1 MANVLILGGGFGGV
15 VAAETLVTNLSHEHQ
30 VTLVSRDDR
39 FLFYP
44 ALVRL
49 AFGECEIADISFD
62 LRKAMMDRRV
72 RFIKAEV
79 ARISPSDRHV
89 TLTHGEVEGELPY
102 DYLIFALGRR
112 LATEKV
118 TGFYEHAHHLLTPEA
133 ALKFGEAV
141 ASFHEGHAIIGNC
154 AEAKLPIPV
163 FETAFA
169 LSRRLQERGERGG
182 CRITVINP
190 NMASLEEF
198 GGRELATKLYRT
210 LEEHGIEY
218 VADFPV
224 SEVTAQEVR
233 TFDGHILAY
242 DLLMLLPPFAGVGP
256 VIDTGIT
263 DSKNFIRVD
272 DSMRVIDAER
282 MYAVGDSTNL
292 RGAKTAHMS
301 VRQAEVAAANAQA
314 EIEGRTP
321 SAKYEHEIRSV
332 IDEGGRD
339 SIYLHKKLWTD
350 EIGDVSQGRVWRW
363 AKLAQEK
370 TWMLTHS

>member
-1 MANVLILGGGFGGV
+1 MANVLILGGGFGGI
-15 VAAETLVTNLSHEHQ
+15 VAAEILAANLSREHQ

-49 AFGECEIADISFD
+49 AFGECDIADISFD
-62 LRKAMMDRRV
+62 LRTAMTERRV

-79 ARISPSDRHV
+79 ARISPGYCHA
-89 TLTHGEVEGELPY
+89 TLTHGEVEGEMPY

-112 LATEKV
+112 LATEQV
-118 TGFYEHAHHLLTPEA
+118 TGFYEHANHLLTPEA
-133 ALKFGEAV
+133 ALKFSAAV
-141 ASFHEGHAIIGNC
+141 ASFHQGHAIIGNC
-154 AEAKLPIPV
+154 SEAKLPIPV

-169 LSRRLQERGERGG
+169 LSRRLQERGEREA
-182 CRITVINP
+182 CRITLINP

-210 LEEHGIEY
+210 VEEHGIEC

-224 SEVTAQEVR
+224 SEVTAQEVK
-233 TFDGHILAY
+233 TFDGHTLAY

-256 VIDTGIT
+256 VVGTDIT
-263 DSKNFIRVD
+263 NSKNFIRVD
-272 DSMRVIDAER
+272 HSMRVKDTQR

-301 VRQAEVAAANAQA
+301 VRQAEVAAANVQA

-321 SAKYEHEIRSV
+321 AAKYEHEIRSV

-339 SIYLHKKLWTD
+339 SMYLHQKLWTD
-350 EIGDVSQGRVWRW
+350 ESGDVSEGLVWRW
-363 AKLAQEK
+363 AKLVQEK
-370 TWMLTHS
+370 TWMHSYS

>member
-15 VAAETLVTNLSHEHQ
+15 VAAETLATNLSHPHQ
-30 VTLVSRDDR
+30 VTLVSREDR

-49 AFGECEIADISFD
+49 AFGECDIADISFD
-62 LRKAMMDRRV
+62 LRKAMTDRGV

-79 ARISPSDRHV
+79 ARISPGYRHA
-89 TLTHGEVEGELPY
+89 TLAHGEVEGKMPY

-118 TGFYEHAHHLLTPEA
+118 TGFYEHANHLLAPEA

-141 ASFHEGHAIIGNC
+141 ASFHKGHAIIGNC
-154 AEAKLPIPV
+154 SEAKLPIPV

-169 LSRRLQERGERGG
+169 LSRRLQERGERKA

-224 SEVTAQEVR
+224 SAVTAQEVR

-263 DSKNFIRVD
+263 DSKDFIRVD
-272 DSMRVIDAER
+272 HSMRVKDAER

-301 VRQAEVAAANAQA
+301 VRQAEVAATNVQA
-314 EIEGRTP
+314 EIEGRAP
-321 SAKYEHEIRSV
+321 SAKIRA
-332 IDEGGRD
+332 RD
-339 SIYLHKKLWTD
+339 QKRY
-350 EIGDVSQGRVWRW
+350 
-363 AKLAQEK
+363 
-370 TWMLTHS
+370 

>member
-1 MANVLILGGGFGGV
+1 MANILILGGGFGGV
-15 VAAETLVTNLSHEHQ
+15 VAAETLATNLGQEHQ

-49 AFGECEIADISFD
+49 AFGECDISDISFD
-62 LRKAMMDRRV
+62 LRKAMTERGV

-79 ARISPSDRHV
+79 ARVSPGDRHA
-89 TLTHGEVEGELPY
+89 TLAHGEVEGEMPY

-112 LATEKV
+112 LATEQV
-118 TGFYEHAHHLLTPEA
+118 TGFYEHANHLLTPEA

-141 ASFHEGHAIIGNC
+141 ASFHQGHAVIGNC

-169 LSRRLQERGERGG
+169 LARRLRERGEREG

-190 NMASLEEF
+190 NLASLEEF
-198 GGRELATKLYRT
+198 GGRELAATLYRT

-233 TFDGHILAY
+233 TSDHHAIAY

-256 VIDTGIT
+256 VVDTDIT
-263 DSKNFIRVD
+263 DAKNFIRVD
-272 DSMRVIDAER
+272 HAMRVKDAER
-282 MYAVGDSTNL
+282 MYAIGDCTNL

-301 VRQAEVAAANAQA
+301 VRQAEVAAANVQA

-321 SAKYEHEIRSV
+321 SAKYAHEINSV
-332 IDEGGRD
+332 IDEGGRE
-339 SIYLHKKLWTD
+339 SIHLHKQLWRD
-350 EIGDVSQGRVWRW
+350 DAGDVSQGRVWRW
-363 AKLAQEK
+363 AKLVREK

>member
-15 VAAETLVTNLSHEHQ
+15 VAAETLATNLIHEHQ
-30 VTLVSRDDR
+30 VTLVSRNDR

-49 AFGECEIADISFD
+49 AFGECDIADISFD
-62 LRKAMMDRRV
+62 LRKAMTDRRV

-79 ARISPSDRHV
+79 ARISPGYHHA
-89 TLTHGEVEGELPY
+89 TLTHGEVEGEMPY

-118 TGFYEHAHHLLTPEA
+118 TGFYEHANHLLTPEA

-141 ASFHEGHAIIGNC
+141 ASFHKGHAIIGNC
-154 AEAKLPIPV
+154 SEAKLPIPV

-169 LSRRLQERGERGG
+169 LSRRLQERGERKA

-198 GGRELATKLYRT
+198 GGRELAIKLYRT

-224 SEVTAQEVR
+224 SAVTAQEVR
-233 TFDGHILAY
+233 TFDDLLAY

-272 DSMRVIDAER
+272 QSMRVKDAER
-282 MYAVGDSTNL
+282 MYAVGDSINL

-301 VRQAEVAAANAQA
+301 VRQAAVAAANVQA
-314 EIEGRTP
+314 EIEGRAP
-321 SAKYEHEIRSV
+321 SANYEHEIRSV

-350 EIGDVSQGRVWRW
+350 ETGDVSQGRVWRW
-363 AKLAQEK
+363 AKLVQEK